1 MKYMGSKAKVA
12 RYIVPI
18 IQEQIERSDYE
29 TYLEPF
35 CGGCNVIDKIEAPQ
49 RIASDCNKYLIALM
63 QHIQAGGELP
73 GYIEREEYAK
83 VRANRDDYPEWY
95 AGYVGFVASYNGRFF
110 DGGYSGKTQT
120 TGLDPEKDQIIELA
134 AALVTENGIEL
145 KIDAFCKLPE
155 GEKIPEKI
163 VELTHITDDM
173 LADKGI
179 DYREAC
185 RIFCNMLHSDSEV
198 LLVAHNIQFDLLFI
212 LEMFKRCGMVP
223 KAPKLRALD
232 SLTVYKDRAA
242 YPHKLANAIEH
253 YGLADKVQN
262 SHRAIDDVLALY
274 EVTKAMSEERDDLT
288 DYIDLLGYNPKYGIT
303 GRKLRQ
309 ITYMPQSY
317 KLGCRLPDLMNG
329 GGSCE

>member
-1 MKYMGSKAKVA
+1 MRKLLQQFKK
-12 RYIVPI
+12 IV
-18 IQEQIERSDYE
+18 
-29 TYLEPF
+29 
-35 CGGCNVIDKIEAPQ
+35 
-49 RIASDCNKYLIALM
+49 
-63 QHIQAGGELP
+63 
-73 GYIEREEYAK
+73 
-83 VRANRDDYPEWY
+83 
-95 AGYVGFVASYNGRFF
+95 FF
-110 DGGYSGKTQT
+110 DTET

-179 DYREAC
+179 
-185 RIFCNMLHSDSEV
+185 
-198 LLVAHNIQFDLLFI
+198 
-212 LEMFKRCGMVP
+212 
-223 KAPKLRALD
+223 D